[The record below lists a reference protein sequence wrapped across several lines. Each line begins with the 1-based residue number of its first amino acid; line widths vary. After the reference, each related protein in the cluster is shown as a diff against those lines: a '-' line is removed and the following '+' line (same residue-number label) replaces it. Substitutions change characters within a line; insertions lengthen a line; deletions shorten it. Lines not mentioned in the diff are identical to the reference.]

1 MTRGFHIPGS
11 TVGRPLNREIHL
23 AGDILSGLA
32 PAPWIVSSIMVM
44 SWGHRSHIQGGP
56 PLRKSGI
63 SPPSHAEVFIAFFHR
78 TRPYL
83 IFSILFYISIPDSLA
98 LPGDTP
104 DILIPYPAGSLTAMS
119 FLPPGR
125 DAAVK
130 TAFQS
135 SCREGLIPF
144 FLIRS
149 RREVASVSDPLPPGE
164 PPARIRRRV
173 RSPLAVCIT
182 AGSCNSVRFFRLAAS
197 MPSVPFVPISR
208 QKPSFRREIPEGGDN
223 PVP

>member
-1 MTRGFHIPGS
+1 MTRGLSHPGS

-32 PAPWIVSSIMVM
+32 PAPRIVSSIMVM
-44 SWGHRSHIQGGP
+44 SWGTPFTYRVALSPEI
-56 PLRKSGI
+56 RI
-63 SPPSHAEVFIAFFHR
+63 SRLPHERLIAFFHR

-83 IFSILFYISIPDSLA
+83 IFLYPVYISIPDSLA

-125 DAAVK
+125 MMPPLK

-135 SCREGLIPF
+135 SCPREAGLIPA

-149 RREVASVSDPLPPGE
+149 RREVASVSTPCRLRT
-164 PPARIRRRV
+164 ARPYPQESS

-182 AGSCNSVRFFRLAAS
+182 AGSAIPVRFSGWRRVC
-197 MPSVPFVPISR
+197 PSVPLCRFPGRS
-208 QKPSFRREIPEGGDN
+208 PAFGGDSGKR
-223 PVP
+223 